1 MTPVR
6 LLTIAVAICF
16 AVAEL
21 VSGLGLNPIEWV
33 VLAASLA
40 LVPIGDRIHRNLG
53 LFAMVAFLFVATGFL
68 QSWNLSLQILNIGIL
83 SAIMALGVNMQWG
96 YAGLFSTGIVGSVAL
111 GGLAVVIVSAPPVPE
126 AFAAGGWSLLGGLAL
141 GVAVIIAATLVYRL
155 MKPGLPRALAVS
167 AIVVIGFFLY
177 RTVFDAGVAAVEAF
191 NPATFGNI
199 GGFGVPAYVEWP
211 AGMITWPVGL
221 IAWPLGAL
229 FAGLAAWVIGK
240 IALGLRSDYLA
251 IATLGIAEIVVVV
264 MKSEDWLARGVKNM
278 TGLPRPW
285 PVPYE
290 VDLQADPEFVAR
302 VTAWGWEPIGA
313 STILVK
319 LLYLLIF
326 GAVLLALIWMSER
339 ALNSPW
345 GRMMRAIRDNEVS
358 AAAMGKNVTKRHL
371 QIFIIGSAV
380 VGLAGA
386 MLTSMEGQLVPGVYS
401 PLRFT
406 FLIWVMVIVGG
417 SGNNWGS
424 VLGGLLLGWLWL
436 AVEYLGPGLMEI
448 VTATLPAGDLK
459 THLIDSAQHMRLV
472 VLGIVLLLVL
482 RFAPRGLIPEK

>member
-1 MTPVR
+1 MTQ
-6 LLTIAVAICF
+6 TQ
-16 AVAEL
+16 
-21 VSGLGLNPIEWV
+21 
-33 VLAASLA
+33 
-40 LVPIGDRIHRNLG
+40 RNLG
-53 LFAMVAFLFVATGFL
+53 LFAGVALLFILTGVF

-111 GGLAVVIVSAPPVPE
+111 GGLAVVLVSARPVPE
-126 AFAAGGWSLLGGLAL
+126 AFAAGGWMTLGGLAI
-141 GVAVIIAATLVYRL
+141 GVGVIVAAALLYRA
-155 MKPGLPRALAVS
+155 MKPGRARGFAV
-167 AIVVIGFFLY
+167 AAVLIGGFFLY
-177 RTVFDAGVAAVEAF
+177 RAVFDRGVAAVEAF
-191 NPATFGNI
+191 DPATYGNI
-199 GGFGVPAYVEWP
+199 GGFGLPSLVA
-211 AGMITWPVGL
+211 WPVG
-221 IAWPLGAL
+221 A
-229 FAGLAAWVIGK
+229 FMAGVAAWAIGK
-240 IALGLRSDYLA
+240 VALRLRSDYLA
-251 IATLGIAEIVVVV
+251 IATLGIAEIIIVVI
-264 MKSEDWLARGVKNM
+264 KSEDWLARGVKNIID
-278 TGLPRPW
+278 LPRPW

-290 VDLQADPEFVAR
+290 VDLQANPAYVEFV
-302 VTAWGWEPIGA
+302 TSWGWSPITS

-319 LLYLLIF
+319 LLYLAMF
-326 GAVLLALIWMSER
+326 GAVLLAIIWLSER

-345 GRMMRAIRDNEVS
+345 GRMMRAIRDNEV
-358 AAAMGKNVTKRHL
+358 AASAMGKNVTKRHL

-380 VGLAGA
+380 VGLSGA

-417 SGNNWGS
+417 SGNNWGA

-448 VTATLPAGDLK
+448 VTSALPPGDLK

-472 VLGIVLLLVL
+472 TLGIVLLLVL